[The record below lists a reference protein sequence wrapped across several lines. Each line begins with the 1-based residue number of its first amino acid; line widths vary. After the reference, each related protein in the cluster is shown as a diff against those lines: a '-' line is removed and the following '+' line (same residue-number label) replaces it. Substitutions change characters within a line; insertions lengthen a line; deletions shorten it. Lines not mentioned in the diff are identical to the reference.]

1 MTPAVFIF
9 AFFVSGMFTIQAD
22 VRDSVTLDAG
32 YAAVRQYLNDPAVFS
47 RNFPGILSI
56 RQVGPRRSEWTYEVK
71 PPLSSARRTS
81 YIVNERY
88 ADHSTVIFET
98 DPGTNDYMYC
108 RASVAAATDT
118 TTTLTL
124 ELKLHSSRENGSDIH
139 FLAPLFGQTFISAR
153 MRDQLMGDLT
163 TFFTRIT
170 DELRTHTIDTHRQ

>member
-1 MTPAVFIF
+1 MV
-9 AFFVSGMFTIQAD
+9 AFFSSGMFTIQAD

-32 YAAVRQYLNDPAVFS
+32 YAAVRQYLNDPNVFT

-81 YIVNERY
+81 YLVNERV
-88 ADHSTVIFET
+88 ADEHTVIFET
-98 DPGTNDYMYC
+98 DPGMNDYMYC
-108 RASVAAATDT
+108 RASVAATTDT
-118 TTTLTL
+118 TTSLML

-139 FLAPLFGQTFISAR
+139 FLAPLFGQKFISAR
-153 MRDQLMGDLT
+153 MRDQLQGDLT

-170 DELRTHTIDTHRQ
+170 NEVRSQTNDAHRQ